1 MNLTKELTQYECF
14 ISFDRLK
21 KAVETPISVCPEEIS
36 ALIPSIEVGNK
47 GPILRH
53 LFLVTPHYLCDIR
66 LHPTIEEFDYISLN
80 TITNYRFYLSDQI
93 VKHPNNRK
101 IRYQVAR
108 IELLHELNEF
118 KTELN
123 YAGSNRETWLRT
135 VTKALPLS
143 VIL

>member
-1 MNLTKELTQYECF
+1 MDLTKELAQYK
-14 ISFDRLK
+14 SLVSYDRLMR
-21 KAVETPISVCPEEIS
+21 AVEIPISVCPEEVS

-47 GPILRH
+47 GPILGH
-53 LFLVTPHYLCDIR
+53 LFLVTPHYLCDIS

-80 TITNYRFYLSDQI
+80 TITNYRFYLSNQI

-123 YAGSNRETWLRT
+123 YAGNDRELWLRA
-135 VTKALPLS
+135 VTAALPLS

>member
-1 MNLTKELTQYECF
+1 MDLTKELAQYKSL
-14 ISFDRLK
+14 ISTDRLRR
-21 KAVETPISVCPEEIS
+21 AVETPISVCPEEIS
-36 ALIPSIEVGNK
+36 ALIPSIEVGNQ
-47 GPILRH
+47 GPILEH
-53 LFLVTPHYLCDIR
+53 LFLVTSHYLCDIR

-93 VKHPNNRK
+93 VKHPNDRK
-101 IRYQVAR
+101 MRYQIAR

-123 YAGSNRETWLRT
+123 YAGNNREMWLQA

-143 VIL
+143 IIL

>member
-1 MNLTKELTQYECF
+1 MDLTKELAQYKSL
-14 ISFDRLK
+14 ISLDRLL
-21 KAVETPISVCPEEIS
+21 KAVEIPISVCPEEIS

-47 GPILRH
+47 GPVLGH
-53 LFLVTPHYLCDIR
+53 LFLVTSHYLCDIR

-93 VKHPNNRK
+93 VKHPDNRK

-118 KTELN
+118 KTELH
-123 YAGSNRETWLRT
+123 YAGNDRAMWLRA

>member
-1 MNLTKELTQYECF
+1 MDLTKELTQYNSL
-14 ISFDRLK
+14 ISFDKLT
-21 KAVETPISVCPEEIS
+21 KALETPISVCPEEIS
-36 ALIPSIEVGNK
+36 AIIPSIEMGTN
-47 GPILRH
+47 GPVLGH

-93 VKHPNNRK
+93 VKHANNRK
-101 IRYQVAR
+101 VRYQVAK

-123 YAGSNRETWLRT
+123 YAGNDREMWLRA
-135 VTKALPLS
+135 VTEALPLS